1 MCQDIALDARKLHDA
16 GVATDQIREAIRIK
30 YGHGEQ

>member
-16 GVATDQIREAIRIK
+16 GVPVAQIREAIRIK
-30 YGHGEQ
+30 YEHGEQ

>member
-16 GVATDQIREAIRIK
+16 GVPAEQIREAIRIK
-30 YGHGEQ
+30 YEHGEQ